1 MKRIILPVVSYECER
16 AELRFGVRST
26 RGEKRNACRILVE
39 NPVRKRSLRRHRR
52 RWVDS
57 IKMDLRGVGW
67 GGMDRIDLAD
77 HGNEPSSY
85 IKKLENF

>member
-1 MKRIILPVVSYECER
+1 MKKIILPVVSYEGER
-16 AELRFGVRST
+16 AEPRFWVRST

-39 NPVRKRSLRRHRR
+39 NPVRKRPPRRHTR

-67 GGMDRIDLAD
+67 GGMDRIDLAEWMALV
-77 HGNEPSSY
+77 NTAMNLPVT
-85 IKKLENF
+85 